1 MILSTSWSP
10 DTWRDKSSGAKRL
23 CFLSEPHHPPSDRH
37 WGLKFAIDV
46 IVLSQQGCLMLSL
59 TINVY
64 DWGEL
69 QLTTCFFATQAWSFV
84 INDFLERSSLL
95 ETIKVPPLVNDPC
108 RRFWQQW
115 WYVDLSLLLPLF
127 VQLCLSEP
135 CKHFSDSILSLLSCT
150 DHNAPLLQCQR
161 GDGKRCDAGVPCRP
175 GRPPRR
181 AQVPRQR
188 VRRRPLRSSP
198 RRNGAHSCC
207 GSDGLSALHQVDG
220 SWTGG
225 RAVKNLK
232 SIRLQGCGREHPRWR
247 RSHASSLCRQ
257 QRPHWDRELIDI
269 LQYQFRTHNQ
279 IELNQN
285 QTYYSLELQVK
296 WLLRRGAKISH
307 DKYGKTPMNDAAE
320 NEQLEVRQLHWQCQ
334 IQLRGYEQ

>member
-23 CFLSEPHHPPSDRH
+23 CFLSEPHHPPSGRH

-84 INDFLERSSLL
+84 VNDFLERSSLL

-115 WYVDLSLLLPLF
+115 WYVDVSLLLPLF

-135 CKHFSDSILSLLSCT
+135 FKHFSDSILSLALIITPPSCSA
-150 DHNAPLLQCQR
+150 NAGMENAVTPVYLAAQEGHLDVLKYLVNESG
-161 GDGKRCDAGVPCRP
+161 GDLYA
-175 GRPPRR
+175 R
-181 AQVPRQR
+181 AQ
-188 VRRRPLRSSP
+188 
-198 RRNGAHSCC
+198 
-207 GSDGLSALHQVDG
+207 DGMAPIHAAAQMGCLPCIKWMVLEQVGDPVE
-220 SWTGG
+220 S
-225 RAVKNLK
+225 LK
-232 SIRLQGCGREHPRWR
+232 SIRLQGCGR
-247 RSHASSLCRQ
+247 
-257 QRPHWDRELIDI
+257 
-269 LQYQFRTHNQ
+269 
-279 IELNQN
+279 
-285 QTYYSLELQVK
+285 
-296 WLLRRGAKISH
+296 
-307 DKYGKTPMNDAAE
+307 
-320 NEQLEVRQLHWQCQ
+320 
-334 IQLRGYEQ
+334 